1 MRIESYRSF
10 LLATSCIALS
20 ACSSIPSSSSSI
32 SDAELERVRD
42 AISSPI
48 PQVTIVEKP
57 VAGIPEVQLVP
68 ERELVLVPS
77 ISPSLERACA
87 VLAGTRNPQEYS
99 GTSYPQEYSGTSYP
113 QEPTSTPIVPSSA
126 LVKLPEVLSL
136 PEASKEL
143 PSRVRS
149 IQSCE

>member
-10 LLATSCIALS
+10 LLAASCIVLS
-20 ACSSIPSSSSSI
+20 ACSSTPSSSSSI

-68 ERELVLVPS
+68 ERELVLIPS

-87 VLAGTRNPQEYS
+87 AGAIAVLAGTRN
-99 GTSYPQEYSGTSYP
+99 P

-126 LVKLPEVLSL
+126 LVKLPEVLLL

>member
-1 MRIESYRSF
+1 MRIEFYRSF
-10 LLATSCIALS
+10 LLAASCYAIS
-20 ACSSIPSSSSSI
+20 ACSAIPSSSSSI
-32 SDAELERVRD
+32 SDAESRRVQA

-87 VLAGTRNPQEYS
+87 AGAIAVLAGTRN
-99 GTSYPQEYSGTSYP
+99 P
-113 QEPTSTPIVPSSA
+113 QEPTSTPIVPSSSLA
-126 LVKLPEVLSL
+126 KLPEVLSL

-149 IQSCE
+149 KLSCE

>member
-1 MRIESYRSF
+1 MPLVIPSKTYRSF
-10 LLATSCIALS
+10 LLAASCIALS
-20 ACSSIPSSSSSI
+20 ACSAISSNSTSL
-32 SDAELERVRD
+32 SDAEFQRVQA

-57 VAGIPEVQLVP
+57 VAGIPEIQLVP

-87 VLAGTRNPQEYS
+87 VLAGTRNPQE
-99 GTSYPQEYSGTSYP
+99 
-113 QEPTSTPIVPSSA
+113 PTSTPIVPSSSLA
-126 LVKLPEVLSL
+126 KLPEVLSL

-149 IQSCE
+149 TQSCK

>member
-10 LLATSCIALS
+10 LLPTICYAIS
-20 ACSSIPSSSSSI
+20 ACSAIPSSSSSL
-32 SDAELERVRD
+32 SDAESQRVQA

-87 VLAGTRNPQEYS
+87 VLAGTRNPQE
-99 GTSYPQEYSGTSYP
+99 
-113 QEPTSTPIVPSSA
+113 PTSTPIVPSSA
-126 LVKLPEVLSL
+126 LVKLPEVLFL

-143 PSRVRS
+143 PSMVRS
-149 IQSCE
+149 TQSCE

>member
-1 MRIESYRSF
+1 MRIESYRGF
-10 LLATSCIALS
+10 LLAASCIVLP
-20 ACSSIPSSSSSI
+20 ACSSTPSSSSSI
-32 SDAELERVRD
+32 SDAELERVQA

-57 VAGIPEVQLVP
+57 VAGIPEIQLVP
-68 ERELVLVPS
+68 EREIVLVPS

-99 GTSYPQEYSGTSYP
+99 GTSYPQE
-113 QEPTSTPIVPSSA
+113 PTSTPIVPSSA
-126 LVKLPEVLSL
+126 LVKLPEVLFL

-149 IQSCE
+149 KLSCE

>member
-1 MRIESYRSF
+1 MLIESYRSF
-10 LLATSCIALS
+10 LLAASCYAIS
-20 ACSSIPSSSSSI
+20 ACSAIPSSSSSI
-32 SDAELERVRD
+32 SDAESRRVQA

-87 VLAGTRNPQEYS
+87 AGAIAVLAGTRN
-99 GTSYPQEYSGTSYP
+99 P
-113 QEPTSTPIVPSSA
+113 QEPTSTPIVPSSSLA
-126 LVKLPEVLSL
+126 KLPEVLSL

-149 IQSCE
+149 KLSCE

>member
-10 LLATSCIALS
+10 LLPAICYAIS
-20 ACSSIPSSSSSI
+20 ACSSIPSSSSSL
-32 SDAELERVRD
+32 SDAESQRVLE

-87 VLAGTRNPQEYS
+87 VLAGTRNPQ
-99 GTSYPQEYSGTSYP
+99 G
-113 QEPTSTPIVPSSA
+113 PTSTPIVPSSA
-126 LVKLPEVLSL
+126 LVKLPAALGAYALREVLSL

>member
-10 LLATSCIALS
+10 LLAASCIVLS
-20 ACSSIPSSSSSI
+20 ACSSTPSSSSSI
-32 SDAELERVRD
+32 SDAELERVQA

-87 VLAGTRNPQEYS
+87 VLAGTRNPQE
-99 GTSYPQEYSGTSYP
+99 
-113 QEPTSTPIVPSSA
+113 PTSTPIVPSSA

>member
-10 LLATSCIALS
+10 LLPAICYALS
-20 ACSSIPSSSSSI
+20 ACSAIPSSSSSL
-32 SDAELERVRD
+32 SDAELERVQA

-87 VLAGTRNPQEYS
+87 VLAGTRNPHEYS
-99 GTSYPQEYSGTSYP
+99 GTSYPH
-113 QEPTSTPIVPSSA
+113 EPTSTPIVPSSA
-126 LVKLPEVLSL
+126 LVKLPEVLFL

-149 IQSCE
+149 KLSCE

>member
-10 LLATSCIALS
+10 LLAASCYAIS
-20 ACSSIPSSSSSI
+20 ACSSIPSSSSSL
-32 SDAELERVRD
+32 SDAELERVQA

-87 VLAGTRNPQEYS
+87 VLAGTRNPQGY
-99 GTSYPQEYSGTSYP
+99 SYP

-149 IQSCE
+149 IQSCK

>member
-10 LLATSCIALS
+10 LLPAICYAIS
-20 ACSSIPSSSSSI
+20 ACSAIPSSYSSL
-32 SDAELERVRD
+32 SDAESQRVQA

-57 VAGIPEVQLVP
+57 VAGIPEIQLVP

-87 VLAGTRNPQEYS
+87 AGAIAAGAIAVLAGTRN
-99 GTSYPQEYSGTSYP
+99 P
-113 QEPTSTPIVPSSA
+113 QEPTSTPIVPSSS

-149 IQSCE
+149 TQSCE

>member
-10 LLATSCIALS
+10 LLPAICYAIS
-20 ACSSIPSSSSSI
+20 ACSAIPSSSSSL
-32 SDAELERVRD
+32 SDAEAQRVQA

-87 VLAGTRNPQEYS
+87 VLTGTRN
-99 GTSYPQEYSGTSYP
+99 P

-149 IQSCE
+149 TQSCE

>member
-10 LLATSCIALS
+10 LLAASCIVLS
-20 ACSSIPSSSSSI
+20 ACSSTPSSYSSI

-87 VLAGTRNPQEYS
+87 VLSSTRN
-99 GTSYPQEYSGTSYP
+99 P

>member
-1 MRIESYRSF
+1 MRIESYKSF
-10 LLATSCIALS
+10 LLAASCIVLS
-20 ACSSIPSSSSSI
+20 ACSSIPSSSSSL
-32 SDAELERVRD
+32 SDAESQRVQA

-57 VAGIPEVQLVP
+57 VAGIPEIQLVP

-87 VLAGTRNPQEYS
+87 VLAGTRNPH
-99 GTSYPQEYSGTSYP
+99 
-113 QEPTSTPIVPSSA
+113 EPTSTPIVPSSS

-136 PEASKEL
+136 PEASKGL

-149 IQSCE
+149 KLSCE

>member
-10 LLATSCIALS
+10 LLAASCIALA
-20 ACSSIPSSSSSI
+20 ACSSIPSSSSI
-32 SDAELERVRD
+32 SDAELERVQA

-99 GTSYPQEYSGTSYP
+99 GTSYPH
-113 QEPTSTPIVPSSA
+113 EPTSTPIVPSSA

-149 IQSCE
+149 IQSCK

>member
-1 MRIESYRSF
+1 M
-10 LLATSCIALS
+10 LAASCIVLS
-20 ACSSIPSSSSSI
+20 ACSSTPSSSSSI
-32 SDAELERVRD
+32 SDAELEKVRD

-57 VAGIPEVQLVP
+57 VAGIPEIQLVP

-99 GTSYPQEYSGTSYP
+99 GTSYPQE
-113 QEPTSTPIVPSSA
+113 PTSTPIVPSSA
-126 LVKLPEVLSL
+126 LVKLPAALGAYALREVLSL

-149 IQSCE
+149 IQSCK

>member
-10 LLATSCIALS
+10 LLAASCTLLS
-20 ACSSIPSSSSSI
+20 ACSSTPSSSSSL
-32 SDAELERVRD
+32 SDAESQRVQA

-48 PQVTIVEKP
+48 PQVTIVGKP

-87 VLAGTRNPQEYS
+87 VLASTRN
-99 GTSYPQEYSGTSYP
+99 P
-113 QEPTSTPIVPSSA
+113 QEPTSTPIVPSSS
-126 LVKLPEVLSL
+126 LVKLPEVLYL
-136 PEASKEL
+136 PEASKEI

>member
-1 MRIESYRSF
+1 MRIESYKSF
-10 LLATSCIALS
+10 LLAASCIVLS
-20 ACSSIPSSSSSI
+20 ACSSTPSSSSSI

-68 ERELVLVPS
+68 ERELVLIPS

-87 VLAGTRNPQEYS
+87 AGAIAVLAGTRN
-99 GTSYPQEYSGTSYP
+99 P

-126 LVKLPEVLSL
+126 LVKLPEVLLL

>member
-10 LLATSCIALS
+10 LLAASCVVLS
-20 ACSSIPSSSSSI
+20 ACSSTPSSSSSI
-32 SDAELERVRD
+32 SDAELERVQA

-87 VLAGTRNPQEYS
+87 VLTGTRN
-99 GTSYPQEYSGTSYP
+99 P

-126 LVKLPEVLSL
+126 LVKLPAALGAYALREVLSL

>member
-1 MRIESYRSF
+1 MHISAESQ
-10 LLATSCIALS
+10 
-20 ACSSIPSSSSSI
+20 
-32 SDAELERVRD
+32 RVQA

-87 VLAGTRNPQEYS
+87 VLVGTRNPQ
-99 GTSYPQEYSGTSYP
+99 G
-113 QEPTSTPIVPSSA
+113 PTFTPIVPSSA

-149 IQSCE
+149 IQSCK

>member
-10 LLATSCIALS
+10 LLAASCIALS
-20 ACSSIPSSSSSI
+20 ACSAIPSSYSSL
-32 SDAELERVRD
+32 SDAESQRVQA

-87 VLAGTRNPQEYS
+87 VLTGTRNPQ
-99 GTSYPQEYSGTSYP
+99 G
-113 QEPTSTPIVPSSA
+113 PTSTPIVPSSA
-126 LVKLPEVLSL
+126 LVKLPEVLFL

-149 IQSCE
+149 IQSRE

>member
-10 LLATSCIALS
+10 LLPAICYAIS
-20 ACSSIPSSSSSI
+20 ACSAIPSSSSYL
-32 SDAELERVRD
+32 SDAESQRVQA

-87 VLAGTRNPQEYS
+87 VLAGTRNPQE
-99 GTSYPQEYSGTSYP
+99 
-113 QEPTSTPIVPSSA
+113 PTSTPIVPSSA

-136 PEASKEL
+136 PEASKGL

-149 IQSCE
+149 VCSCE

>member
-10 LLATSCIALS
+10 LLPAICCIVLS
-20 ACSSIPSSSSSI
+20 ACSAIPSSSSSI
-32 SDAELERVRD
+32 SDAELERVQA

-77 ISPSLERACA
+77 ISPSLERAIA
-87 VLAGTRNPQEYS
+87 AGAIAALAGTRNPQ
-99 GTSYPQEYSGTSYP
+99 G
-113 QEPTSTPIVPSSA
+113 PTSTPIVPSSS

-149 IQSCE
+149 TQSCE

>member
-1 MRIESYRSF
+1 MQIESYRSF
-10 LLATSCIALS
+10 LLPAICYAIS
-20 ACSSIPSSSSSI
+20 ACSAIPSSSSSL
-32 SDAELERVRD
+32 SDAESQRVQA

-87 VLAGTRNPQEYS
+87 VLAAVLAGTRN
-99 GTSYPQEYSGTSYP
+99 P
-113 QEPTSTPIVPSSA
+113 QEPTSTPIVPSSS

-149 IQSCE
+149 SNPASSDLLPSRECL

>member
-10 LLATSCIALS
+10 LLPAICYAIS
-20 ACSSIPSSSSSI
+20 ACSAIPSSSSSL
-32 SDAELERVRD
+32 SDAEAQRVQA

-87 VLAGTRNPQEYS
+87 VLTGTRN
-99 GTSYPQEYSGTSYP
+99 P

-136 PEASKEL
+136 PEVSKEL

-149 IQSCE
+149 VCSCE

>member
-10 LLATSCIALS
+10 LLPAICYAIS
-20 ACSSIPSSSSSI
+20 ACSAIPSSSSSL
-32 SDAELERVRD
+32 SDAESQRVQA

-87 VLAGTRNPQEYS
+87 VLAGTRNPQ
-99 GTSYPQEYSGTSYP
+99 GPI
-113 QEPTSTPIVPSSA
+113 STPIVPSSS
-126 LVKLPEVLSL
+126 LVKLPEVLFL

-149 IQSCE
+149 TQSCE

>member
-10 LLATSCIALS
+10 LLAASCIVLS
-20 ACSSIPSSSSSI
+20 ACSSTLSSSSSI

-68 ERELVLVPS
+68 ERELVLIPS

-87 VLAGTRNPQEYS
+87 AGAIAVLAGTRN
-99 GTSYPQEYSGTSYP
+99 P

-126 LVKLPEVLSL
+126 LVKLPEVLLL